1 MTVSSAAGVGERA
14 DAAGR
19 WAPTAALVR
28 SAALGV
34 ALVVAAAVLGRL
46 DLAVLATPFVVHGAW
61 ALLTRPGTTPTAR
74 VRARQQALAE
84 GRAARIGVRL
94 NAPAPQVVAAWG
106 DVPGDWAARSAV
118 LDAKTDDVTL
128 RLTPDRWG
136 RHRLPGATVVL
147 SDAAWAWRAT
157 LVTEETGLL
166 VRPAALD
173 LVGGSGVAR
182 PIGVTGQHTSAA
194 PGDGS
199 ALSHV
204 REFRPG
210 DRLRRINWRVT
221 SRKGG
226 LHVNATL
233 TDRDTHV
240 LIVTDTGTDL
250 PGVEREEATSLDLM
264 ARAVAAISQHYLG
277 LGDRVR
283 VHDLARRIPAL
294 PAGSGP
300 RQARSILEALGR
312 MERGG
317 RARTPDRRV
326 ESLVPGTLVFFC
338 SPLLHERAI
347 TELVRLTRGG
357 AEVVCIDTFPERLG
371 TKAGLPRR
379 SADESWAAEAWQL
392 RRLGRT
398 ATITGLNRIGVP
410 VVPWRGPAS
419 LGGVLLAMAQARSA
433 PRAGARG

>member
-1 MTVSSAAGVGERA
+1 MAVRGWQPRRALTRAAWLGVS
-14 DAAGR
+14 
-19 WAPTAALVR
+19 L
-28 SAALGV
+28 ALG
-34 ALVVAAAVLGRL
+34 AAVFGRL
-46 DLAVLATPFVVHGAW
+46 DVAVLAAPFLTYVAW
-61 ALLTRPGTTPTAR
+61 AVITVPTTTP
-74 VRARQQALAE
+74 RARASRRRQALAE
-84 GRAARIGVRL
+84 GQAARVGVRL
-94 NAPAPQVVAAWG
+94 DEPAAQVVVSWA
-106 DVPGDWAARSAV
+106 DVPGDWVDRAAV
-118 LDAKTDDVTL
+118 LDANADAVSV

-136 RHRLPGATVVL
+136 RYGLPGATVVA
-147 SDAAWAWRAT
+147 SDAAWAWRSVAAT
-157 LVTEETGLL
+157 ESIGLF
-166 VRPAALD
+166 VRPQALD
-173 LVGGSGVAR
+173 LVGGAGVRR
-182 PIGVTGQHTSAA
+182 PIGVTGHHTSSA

-221 SRKGG
+221 SRTGQV
-226 LHVNATL
+226 HVNATL

-240 LIVTDTGTDL
+240 LIVTDASTDL

-283 VHDLARRIPAL
+283 VHDLARRIPAM

-300 RQARSILEALGR
+300 RQARSILAALGR

-317 RARTPDRRV
+317 KPRTPDRRV

-338 SPLLHERAI
+338 SPLLNERAI
-347 TELVRLTRGG
+347 TELVRLTRMG
-357 AEVVCIDTFPERLG
+357 AEAVCIDTFPERLG
-371 TKAGLPRR
+371 TVAGLPR
-379 SADESWAAEAWQL
+379 AASDDAWVGEAWTL

-398 ATITGLNRIGVP
+398 ATITGLNRWGVP

-419 LGGVLLAMAQARSA
+419 LRGVLLAMAEARTA
-433 PRAGARG
+433 PRRGARR